1 MAVGACKCDLSHN
14 LPCDTLCDKSHNW
27 LGYGHSDP
35 PESRMVKEIEYDP
48 IKIRAE
54 QMERELAQP
63 RQVERGQE

>member
-1 MAVGACKCDLSHN
+1 
-14 LPCDTLCDKSHNW
+14 
-27 LGYGHSDP
+27 
-35 PESRMVKEIEYDP
+35 MVKEIEYDP